1 MRPVGAIGGRATRF
15 GRGKGAGAGER
26 TDKATAGLTSDPR
39 VSAAGPETRR
49 RPEKLGLAAAR
60 AAEAW

>member
-1 MRPVGAIGGRATRF
+1 MRPIGAIAGLAAGF
-15 GRGKGAGAGER
+15 GRGKGAVFGER
-26 TDKATAGLTSDPR
+26 TGNARAGLTSDPR